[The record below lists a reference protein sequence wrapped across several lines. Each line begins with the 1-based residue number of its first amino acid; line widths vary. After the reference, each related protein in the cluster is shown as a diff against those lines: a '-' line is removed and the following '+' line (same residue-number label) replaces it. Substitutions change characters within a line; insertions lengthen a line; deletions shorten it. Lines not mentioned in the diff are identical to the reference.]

1 MNAACKLTTRR
12 SGAGCS
18 ATGRNSSRGCAGIS
32 SQPTNPGVLMK
43 PMCGS
48 RAAGAMCIG
57 LLIPQAH
64 HRLPPVSAPRC
75 CGGQTV
81 VSPGAQRSIASA
93 APRHQHRSGPPL
105 RRGDS
110 SRERG
115 RHPARPLPPSAGP
128 ILEQYPGAGPS
139 SDQTT
144 GKGQTGVSRV
154 SRGAA
159 DNPRIR
165 GHAHDSEGAGE
176 VGERLGCVAPDSVH
190 QQAVR
195 GGGMRPRYRNGF
207 RHHFQSC
214 NTSLKAAR
222 EPSGDRL

>member
-1 MNAACKLTTRR
+1 MTLHPAPPIHRHDPANLASRCLP
-12 SGAGCS
+12 S
-18 ATGRNSSRGCAGIS
+18 ATLRG
-32 SQPTNPGVLMK
+32 
-43 PMCGS
+43 GS
-48 RAAGAMCIG
+48 RVA
-57 LLIPQAH
+57 
-64 HRLPPVSAPRC
+64 RTAPRQDATLTFGPC
-75 CGGQTV
+75 HV
-81 VSPGAQRSIASA
+81 PA

-165 GHAHDSEGAGE
+165 GNAHDSEGAGE

-214 NTSLKAAR
+214 NTSVRRTPLGATAQT
-222 EPSGDRL
+222 E